1 MTAPDRIIFAMAA
14 NAAIAITCLISMGIF
29 L

>member
-1 MTAPDRIIFAMAA
+1 MNHADRIIFAMAA